1 MTIDKFGRHISKRY
15 NPNNFNSTLL
25 EKNIVENV
33 ENRIIGNFSKDIKYI
48 ENKLI
53 QNFQKEVQSKVESV
67 ETNVKDLNKRLI
79 ENDEAMQGIS
89 KKIKLFEDKNNE
101 ITENFFSKVSK
112 CENDFKTI
120 SNEVS
125 NLEKKVKS
133 HSDSYAFMHD
143 IEKSYHEL
151 DYKINDIKLKLEERV
166 SKEIENLRDISIED
180 AVDLKNLEERFEN
193 MYKDIKDKITNS
205 IKTLE
210 NKINIKIKE
219 LHPTTKQS
227 SPIN

>member
-1 MTIDKFGRHISKRY
+1 
-15 NPNNFNSTLL
+15 
-25 EKNIVENV
+25 
-33 ENRIIGNFSKDIKYI
+33 
-48 ENKLI
+48 
-53 QNFQKEVQSKVESV
+53 
-67 ETNVKDLNKRLI
+67 
-79 ENDEAMQGIS
+79 
-89 KKIKLFEDKNNE
+89 
-101 ITENFFSKVSK
+101 
-112 CENDFKTI
+112 
-120 SNEVS
+120 
-125 NLEKKVKS
+125 
-133 HSDSYAFMHD
+133 MHD
-143 IEKSYHEL
+143 SEKSYHEL

-180 AVDLKNLEERFEN
+180 ALDLKNLEERFEN